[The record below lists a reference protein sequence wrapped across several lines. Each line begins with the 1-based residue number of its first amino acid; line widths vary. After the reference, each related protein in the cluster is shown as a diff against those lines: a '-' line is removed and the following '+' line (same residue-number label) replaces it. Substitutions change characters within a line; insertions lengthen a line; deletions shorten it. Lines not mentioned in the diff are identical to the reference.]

1 MKTALTYT
9 TFETA
14 TGWVGIVDSP
24 KGIMRITTG
33 QASSRDALNAL
44 GAKANGAAY
53 SPNEFQDITERFQK
67 YFRGEPVS
75 FPDEIDLSDAT
86 PFQRRIWQAARTI
99 PYGETRS
106 YGWVARQAGNPKAAR
121 AVGQAMNRNP
131 LSILM
136 PCHRVV
142 ASDGGIGGFGGGIEM
157 KQRLLR
163 MEGVTRYT

>member
-1 MKTALTYT
+1 MKMALTYT

-14 TGWVGIVDSP
+14 MGWVGILGSQ
-24 KGIMRITTG
+24 KGIVRITTG
-33 QASSRDALNAL
+33 NASSQDAFNAL
-44 GAKANGAAY
+44 GTKATSATH
-53 SPNEFQDITERFQK
+53 SPDEFQSITERFQK
-67 YFRGEPVS
+67 YFRGEPVA

-86 PFQRRIWQAARTI
+86 PFQRRIWQTARTI

-106 YGWVARQAGNPKAAR
+106 YGWVASQAGNPKAAR

-131 LSILM
+131 FSILM
-136 PCHRVV
+136 PCHRVI

-157 KQRLLR
+157 KLKLLR